1 MNNKHKANTTRTL
14 LLILISNESKNVT
27 KQPNSDSTLFS
38 FKINHQTPYEMIQRY
53 EEFEIQITNPL
64 ITGINCRKCV
74 TKSYN
79 KMHNNSNTPKS
90 NNHSISEQIEVFPGI
105 EINQYISSLHSRKL
119 ICSSK
124 KLKYFDE
131 GSNNNNIDNSND
143 DTNATSDDSNSL
155 IKINQYCQKDNS
167 KTKMKTSMIMLYK
180 IAYSLKNLSC
190 NNRKCKHNNN
200 NHKNDNEHNEC
211 NYIKKSRTSYE
222 NIKSNNKNI
231 NSNNEINNNILQTPF
246 HIIKGTKKQTFT
258 FTPKNHVL
266 SCRVDR
272 SYNKTISGS
281 NRKVKSY
288 FINSSINSLNN
299 TNTSDTALGYISLT
313 SRKCKQES
321 NCIFYEEN
329 NIQYNK
335 WNKDCQRY
343 SKYTGLYNQFICN
356 GDNSNRYHL
365 FI

>member
-1 MNNKHKANTTRTL
+1 
-14 LLILISNESKNVT
+14 
-27 KQPNSDSTLFS
+27 
-38 FKINHQTPYEMIQRY
+38 
-53 EEFEIQITNPL
+53 
-64 ITGINCRKCV
+64 
-74 TKSYN
+74 
-79 KMHNNSNTPKS
+79 
-90 NNHSISEQIEVFPGI
+90 
-105 EINQYISSLHSRKL
+105 
-119 ICSSK
+119 
-124 KLKYFDE
+124 
-131 GSNNNNIDNSND
+131 
-143 DTNATSDDSNSL
+143 
-155 IKINQYCQKDNS
+155 
-167 KTKMKTSMIMLYK
+167 MKTSMIMLYK

-222 NIKSNNKNI
+222 NLKSKNNN
-231 NSNNEINNNILQTPF
+231 NFNNEINNNILQTPL
-246 HIIKGTKKQTFT
+246 HINKGTKKQTFT

-266 SCRVDR
+266 SCRVGR
-272 SYNKTISGS
+272 SYNKTISGN

-299 TNTSDTALGYISLT
+299 TNTSDSALGYISLT

-321 NCIFYEEN
+321 NYIFYEEN

-335 WNKDCQRY
+335 WNKNRQRY

-365 FI
+365 FM